1 MDRKLII
8 GLVLALIVIVLAV
21 FTFTS
26 LNNGNEQLNLNISGN
41 QTGELNNGTLFS
53 QGQSDNVNSDNSQ
66 SNDNA
71 NANANSQSNSNG
83 DSGNELKKQM
93 FTVSENE
100 TGQNEGME
108 PGTYVMYYTENDGPI
123 KVDKVG

>member
-1 MDRKLII
+1 MDKKLLI

-26 LNNGNEQLNLNISGN
+26 LNNNNEPLNLNISGN
-41 QTGELNNGTLFS
+41 QTNVANGTLFS
-53 QGQSDNVNSDNSQ
+53 QGQSDNASSDNSQ
-66 SNDNA
+66 SNNNA
-71 NANANSQSNSNG
+71 NANANSQSNNG

-123 KVDKVG
+123 KVDKIS

>member
-1 MDRKLII
+1 MEHYFHKVKTEQII
-8 GLVLALIVIVLAV
+8 FV
-21 FTFTS
+21 
-26 LNNGNEQLNLNISGN
+26 
-41 QTGELNNGTLFS
+41 
-53 QGQSDNVNSDNSQ
+53 DNASSDNSQ
-66 SNDNA
+66 SNNNA
-71 NANANSQSNSNG
+71 NANANSQSNNG

-123 KVDKVG
+123 KVDKIS

>member
-1 MDRKLII
+1 MDKKLLI

-26 LNNGNEQLNLNISGN
+26 LNNNNEPLNLNISGN
-41 QTGELNNGTLFS
+41 QTNVANGTLFS
-53 QGQSDNVNSDNSQ
+53 QGQSDNASSDNSQ
-66 SNDNA
+66 SNN
-71 NANANSQSNSNG
+71 NANANSQSNNG

-123 KVDKVG
+123 KVDKIS

>member
-1 MDRKLII
+1 MDKKLLI

-26 LNNGNEQLNLNISGN
+26 LNNNNEPLNLNISGN
-41 QTGELNNGTLFS
+41 QTNVANGTLFS
-53 QGQSDNVNSDNSQ
+53 QGQSNNASSDNSQ
-66 SNDNA
+66 SNNNA
-71 NANANSQSNSNG
+71 NANANSQSNNG

-123 KVDKVG
+123 KVDKIS